1 MPFWRLDVECL
12 GHDDVRSVI
21 FEWSHRDNYACDE
34 ASQAAVRCWKIC
46 TDLRAT
52 RPLNRAAVCARH
64 SAGACSVSGFL
75 PNEATQSSGGSCQAF
90 CRGLQ
95 CVRLSAQRG
104 HSIERRFVPG
114 ILPGLAVCQAFCPT
128 RPLNRAAVC
137 ARHSAGA
144 CSVSD
149 FQFNEATQS
158 SGGLCQA
165 FCLGLRCARLVHVA
179 WDCTRLDSLGF

>member
-1 MPFWRLDVECL
+1 MLENL
-12 GHDDVRSVI
+12 
-21 FEWSHRDNYACDE
+21 HRFAC
-34 ASQAAVRCWKIC
+34 
-46 TDLRAT
+46 
-52 RPLNRAAVCARH
+52 
-64 SAGACSVSGFL
+64 
-75 PNEATQSSGGSCQAF
+75 NEATQSSGGLCQAF

-144 CSVSD
+144 CSVSG
-149 FQFNEATQS
+149 FLPNEATQS

-165 FCLGLRCARLVHVA
+165 FCRGLQCVRLSVQRGHSIERWFVPGILPGLAVCQARTCSLGLYQAR
-179 WDCTRLDSLGF
+179 